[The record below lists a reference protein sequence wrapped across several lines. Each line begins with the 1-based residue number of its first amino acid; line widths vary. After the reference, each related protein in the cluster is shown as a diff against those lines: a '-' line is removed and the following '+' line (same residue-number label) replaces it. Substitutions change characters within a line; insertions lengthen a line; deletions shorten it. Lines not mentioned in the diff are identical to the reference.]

1 MSLFQIFIG
10 FLILISMIIR
20 PFLYKPVAKYFPAEL
35 SAAFTS
41 CWLIVGLILSFPIFG
56 HLYYDQAIKISTS
69 PYLLLSVLKGVLLWL
84 MIKLQQKI
92 NKTSTSSSVFFGF
105 ISMALGSLINNI
117 FFKEGLALFQLACI
131 CGLGLL
137 GILFVFKG
145 DAKILSQKGKINF
158 GIIII
163 IGALF
168 SVVDHVAIPQIG
180 WYPHL
185 LFSSV
190 AMFAVCLINKISK
203 EDYYNIFMN
212 KKVAIAGIVYTV
224 SEFLIIYSSI
234 NILPVSFV
242 ALFMRMAAPIV
253 MIISAIKYGEQSL
266 KNQLAFGIFAMILAL
281 PLIFL

>member
-1 MSLFQIFIG
+1 
-10 FLILISMIIR
+10 MIIR

-41 CWLIVGLILSFPIFG
+41 CWLIVGLILSFPVFG
-56 HLYYDQAIKISTS
+56 HLYYDQAFKISTS
-69 PYLLLSVLKGVLLWL
+69 PYLLLSILKGVLLWL

-105 ISMALGSLINNI
+105 ISMALGSLVNNI
-117 FFKEGLALFQLACI
+117 FFKEGLELFQLICI
-131 CGLGLL
+131 CSLGIL
-137 GILFVFKG
+137 GILFVLKG
-145 DAKILSQKGKINF
+145 DAKLLSQKGKINF

-168 SVVDHVAIPQIG
+168 SVIDHIAIPQIG
-180 WYPHL
+180 WYSHL
-185 LFSSV
+185 LFSSIV
-190 AMFAVCLINKISK
+190 MFLVCLINKISK

-253 MIISAIKYGEQSL
+253 MIISAIKYGEQSW
-266 KNQLAFGIFAMILAL
+266 KNQLTFGIFAMILAL
-281 PLIFL
+281 PLLFL

>member
-253 MIISAIKYGEQSL
+253 MIISAIKYGEQSW
-266 KNQLAFGIFAMILAL
+266 KNQLTFGIFAMILAL
-281 PLIFL
+281 PLLFL

>member
-1 MSLFQIFIG
+1 MSLFQLFIG

-253 MIISAIKYGEQSL
+253 MIISAIKYGEQSW
-266 KNQLAFGIFAMILAL
+266 KNQLTFGIFAMILAL
-281 PLIFL
+281 PLLFL